1 MARLEG
7 VSDANAGLVT
17 RGAYRGAK
25 RLAGR
30 VPDPL
35 RIMAHSPAVMWA
47 DGLFELAIGRARS
60 VPARLKSLASVKVAA
75 MIGCVF

>member
-1 MARLEG
+1 MARIDG
-7 VSDANAGLVT
+7 VSDDAAGLVT
-17 RGAYRGAK
+17 RGIYRGAK

-35 RIMAHSPAVMWA
+35 RIMAHSAPVMWA
-47 DGLFELAIGRARS
+47 DVLFEMGIARARS

-75 MIGCVF
+75 MVGCVF